1 MNGNDGNFDVCCSTA
16 TSGQLQQQ
24 EYLPR
29 ILTFFLHIFVYKK
42 ISFWNYF
49 AYISHFSNT
58 FVYFQL
64 NKTPKLKLL
73 HPIKTNYSHNKLIME
88 MEQMELQ
95 RNFLFFHEI
104 NFIYIKKRNKL
115 ILYFRAEG
123 TCPNIEQ
130 LPMIEQCE
138 GKESVCW
145 SVGKKLH
152 ICL

>member
-1 MNGNDGNFDVCCSTA
+1 
-16 TSGQLQQQ
+16 
-24 EYLPR
+24 
-29 ILTFFLHIFVYKK
+29 
-42 ISFWNYF
+42 
-49 AYISHFSNT
+49 
-58 FVYFQL
+58 
-64 NKTPKLKLL
+64 
-73 HPIKTNYSHNKLIME
+73 ME

>member
-1 MNGNDGNFDVCCSTA
+1 
-16 TSGQLQQQ
+16 
-24 EYLPR
+24 
-29 ILTFFLHIFVYKK
+29 
-42 ISFWNYF
+42 
-49 AYISHFSNT
+49 
-58 FVYFQL
+58 
-64 NKTPKLKLL
+64 
-73 HPIKTNYSHNKLIME
+73 
-88 MEQMELQ
+88 MELQ

-115 ILYFRAEG
+115 ILIFMAEG